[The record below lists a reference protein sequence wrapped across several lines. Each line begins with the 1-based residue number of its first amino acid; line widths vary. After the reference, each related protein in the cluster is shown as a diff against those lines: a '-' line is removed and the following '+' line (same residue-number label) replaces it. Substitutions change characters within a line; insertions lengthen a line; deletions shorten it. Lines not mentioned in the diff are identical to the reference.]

1 MFAFN
6 FLIFHEKDSCE
17 IWNNFFKIYSATN
30 LRLNL
35 KQDLC
40 GIVKMKG
47 YCSDHSA
54 VQMMRY
60 LQFVQVP
67 TFFFIYLFIFM
78 FSFFF

>member
-1 MFAFN
+1 M
-6 FLIFHEKDSCE
+6 EKK
-17 IWNNFFKIYSATN
+17 FKIYSATN

-67 TFFFIYLFIFM
+67 TFFIYLFLCFP
-78 FSFFF
+78 FFF